1 MKKSDTLAL
10 RFGELVIQKRWWV
23 IVLTLIVVALATGG
37 GDRLVFNNDYR
48 AFFNEDNPELLAF
61 EHMESTYSGRDEN
74 VFIVLAPKNKN
85 IFTRENL
92 AVVEKYTKAAWQAPY
107 STRIDSITNFQHSH
121 ANGDELVVEE
131 LVSNAASLSDADV
144 ARIRDIALAEP
155 LLVKRVIST
164 EGHVAAINI
173 TVQLP
178 GVDPVAEEPAVVKF
192 SRDLAE
198 QIRKENPDMQVYLT
212 GMVMLNAAFGE
223 AAEKDMSILMPLT
236 FLAFLVSIV
245 LLTRGW
251 TSAFATFLL
260 ITFSIMAA
268 MGIAGWLRI
277 DLTSI
282 SSSAPTMILT
292 LAIANTVHVLV
303 IFINNMRKG
312 YDKRGA
318 MLESIRSNW
327 YAITIVNIT
336 TALGFFQMNFSES
349 PVFRDLGNIVGIGV
363 MFAYVLSL
371 TFLPALMMV
380 LPMRK
385 PKLRGEDESDA
396 MESLAEFVI
405 KHNNKLFWGVGGLCL
420 FLAAFVAK
428 NDLNDEWI
436 QYFGEDMEFR
446 QATDFTTENLTG
458 VYRID
463 YSLNAKEADGISDPE
478 FLNKIQSFVT
488 WYKQQPEVVQVNA
501 LTDIIT
507 RLNKNMHGDAEQ
519 YATIPEN
526 RELSA
531 QYLLLYEMS
540 LPYGLDLNNQINM
553 DKSATRVTVVTKN
566 LPVKETLALEE
577 RAQAWLSSNAPEIR
591 SAGTGSTMMFAHIG
605 VRNIESMIW
614 GSVYGILIISAI
626 LIYAFRSIKI
636 GVLSLIPN
644 LIPSIMG
651 FGLWGLL
658 VGEVGLGLATV
669 AGVTMGIVVDDTVHF
684 LNKYLYGRRDMG
696 LNSEDSIRY
705 AFASMGT
712 AMWFTTFI
720 LVAGFAV
727 LAFSSF
733 KLNGDMGVLTA
744 IILIFALIG
753 DFFLLPPLLMK
764 FDRAP
769 ATVSQAHLT
778 KSVELDSPS
787 TIAIEP
793 VKS

>member
-1 MKKSDTLAL
+1 MKKSDLLAL
-10 RFGELVIQKRWWV
+10 KFGELVLNKRWWV
-23 IVLTLIVVALATGG
+23 IALTLIIVTLATMGG
-37 GDRLVFNNDYR
+37 ERLVFNNDYR
-48 AFFNEDNPELLAF
+48 AFFNGDNPELLAF
-61 EHMESTYSGRDEN
+61 EHMENTYSGRDEN
-74 VFIVLAPKNKN
+74 VFIVLAPKNGN

-92 AVVEKYTKAAWQAPY
+92 AAVEKYTKAAWQTPH
-107 STRIDSITNFQHSH
+107 STRVDSITNFQNSH
-121 ANGDELVVEE
+121 ANADELIVEE
-131 LVSNAASLSDADV
+131 LVKDAASLSDAEIEN
-144 ARIRDIALAEP
+144 IRKTALAEP
-155 LLVKRVIST
+155 LLVKRVIS
-164 EGHVAAINI
+164 EKGHVAAINVTI
-173 TVQLP
+173 QLP
-178 GVDPVAEEPAVVKF
+178 GIDPVAEEPAVVKF
-192 SRDLAE
+192 SRDLAA
-198 QIRKENPDMQVYLT
+198 QIRKENPDMQVHLT

-223 AAEKDMSILMPLT
+223 AAEHDMSTLMPLT

-251 TSAFATFLL
+251 TSAFASFWL

-268 MGIAGWLRI
+268 MGIAGWFRI

-303 IFINNMRKG
+303 IFINYMRKG
-312 YDKRGA
+312 YDKHNA

-327 YAITIVNIT
+327 YAIAIVNIT

-363 MFAYVLSL
+363 MFSFVLSL

-380 LPMRK
+380 LPMKK
-385 PKLRGEDESDA
+385 PALRAENEADS

-405 KHNNKLFWGVGGLCL
+405 KHNNKLFWGVGGLCI

-458 VYRID
+458 AYRVD

-478 FLNKIQSFVT
+478 FLRKVQAFT
-488 WYKQQPEVVQVNA
+488 DWYKQQPEVVQVNA

-507 RLNKNMHGDAEQ
+507 RLNKNMHGDAPE
-519 YATIPEN
+519 YLTIPEN

-566 LPVKETLALEE
+566 LPVKQTLALEE
-577 RAQAWLSSNAPEIR
+577 RAQAWLSANAPEIR
-591 SAGTGSTMMFAHIG
+591 SAGTGSTIMFAHIG
-605 VRNIESMIW
+605 VRNIESMLW
-614 GSVYGILIISAI
+614 GSVFGLVIISGI
-626 LIYAFRSIKI
+626 LIYAFRSFKI
-636 GVLSLIPN
+636 GFLSLIPN

-684 LNKYLYGRRDMG
+684 LNKYLHGRRDMG
-696 LNSEDSIRY
+696 LGSEDSIRY
-705 AFASMGT
+705 AFSSMGT

-733 KLNGDMGVLTA
+733 KLNGDMGLLTA

-769 ATVSQAHLT
+769 AAAKQSQPIEN
-778 KSVELDSPS
+778 VELDLTTGIS
-787 TIAIEP
+787 IEP
-793 VKS
+793 AKF